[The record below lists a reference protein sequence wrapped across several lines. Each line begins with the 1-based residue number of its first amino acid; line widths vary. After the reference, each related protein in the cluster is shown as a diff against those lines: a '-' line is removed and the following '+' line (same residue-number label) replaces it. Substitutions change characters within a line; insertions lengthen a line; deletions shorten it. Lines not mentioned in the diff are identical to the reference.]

1 MAIVSGIAEPW
12 CVLEPGGAFVI
23 KRKCPS
29 DEDVKHAEVVSGIE
43 ALRSQLLRLEEKL
56 AS

>member
-1 MAIVSGIAEPW
+1 VESCI
-12 CVLEPGGAFVI
+12 LEPGGAFVI

-29 DEDVKHAEVVSGIE
+29 DEDVKHAEVVNGLA
-43 ALRSQLLRLEEKL
+43 ALQSQLQRLEEKL